1 MSCRSGLGLLFQ
13 ALPVALSF
21 IVMPTPAFAQGYA
34 LYFRNV
40 EPAKFVADAFAHPY
54 GQAQAAEFAVVVGD
68 SADADCLK
76 TKGMTRAQV
85 VERAR
90 PIPQRRGIA
99 AMTRVLAMPDWGS
112 FETRLGAERAAEWKR
127 LLDDQ
132 RVQAFRTA
140 EEPLRL
146 ADASEFI
153 IENISRYALIFR
165 VKFARPF
172 SPLEVDIPSLKAA
185 DPTDQIVP
193 RLEKMIAD
201 DTSGTLER
209 YAELAAVAEQELKAS
224 ISVETAMKSGPGEW
238 LADADGDR
246 EGLYREL
253 VELCVAPPRN

>member
-1 MSCRSGLGLLFQ
+1 MSRRSGFRLLFQ

-21 IVMPTPAFAQGYA
+21 IVTPTPGVAQGYA

-54 GQAQAAEFAVVVGD
+54 GQALAAEFAAVVGD

-76 TKGMTRAQV
+76 TKGMTREQV

-90 PIPQRRGIA
+90 PIPQRRGTA
-99 AMTRVLAMPDWGS
+99 AMTRVLGMPDWGV
-112 FETRLGAERAAEWKR
+112 FETRLGAEHAAEWKR
-127 LLDDQ
+127 LLEDQ
-132 RVQAFRTA
+132 RVSAFRAA

-146 ADASEFI
+146 ADAAEFV
-153 IENISRYALIFR
+153 IENISRYALLFR
-165 VKFARPF
+165 VKFTRAF
-172 SPLEVDIPSLKAA
+172 SPVEVEIPSLKAA

-193 RLEKMIAD
+193 RLEAMIAA

-209 YAELAAVAEQELKAS
+209 YGELIAAAEQQLKGS
-224 ISVETAMKSGPGEW
+224 ISVETAMKSGPGNW
-238 LADADGDR
+238 LADADNDR

-253 VELCVAPPRN
+253 VELCVAQPRN